1 MAVNNK
7 LRKLPVG
14 AASKRYATNNAR
26 SNAPIEGIAK
36 IILFSFKKIPFIS
49 FIYQKKSLYNKSF
62 IYYCFSMTLLGR
74 VTFEKIIKRGSRMK
88 KIIIV
93 ASSLIVGAHA
103 QETPINPAIQEE
115 QDAEQENSLPS
126 RSITINLSVANSHQ
140 AENNPCAPVIQ
151 AISQEQQKPA
161 PQPLPAAP
169 QAPEPS
175 GLKKAAFVAS
185 MSYAAAKMA
194 GIIDKIDVNKIFSI
208 FRR

>member
-1 MAVNNK
+1 MV
-7 LRKLPVG
+7 PG
-14 AASKRYATNNAR
+14 D
-26 SNAPIEGIAK
+26 
-36 IILFSFKKIPFIS
+36 
-49 FIYQKKSLYNKSF
+49 
-62 IYYCFSMTLLGR
+62 
-74 VTFEKIIKRGSRMK
+74 
-88 KIIIV
+88 
-93 ASSLIVGAHA
+93 
-103 QETPINPAIQEE
+103 IQEE

-161 PQPLPAAP
+161 PQPPPAAP